1 MQFLHCLL
9 KDLYHQGYL
18 LSSLP
23 PQCLT
28 NQYKLSELLV
38 PNQRGKFNIKSCCI
52 ILIHVSVKSNLR
64 KPSQLYLASLQAIIP
79 RNKSPE
85 DAQSLCKGIV
95 T

>member
-9 KDLYHQGYL
+9 KDLYHQDYL
-18 LSSLP
+18 LSSLQ

-28 NQYKLSELLV
+28 NQYKRSELLV

-64 KPSQLYLASLQAIIP
+64 KPPNCIWQVCKQLFQETRVWRMHEACVKA
-79 RNKSPE
+79 
-85 DAQSLCKGIV
+85 
-95 T
+95 

>member
-9 KDLYHQGYL
+9 KDLYHQDYL
-18 LSSLP
+18 LSSLQ

-28 NQYKLSELLV
+28 NQYKRSELLV

-64 KPSQLYLASLQAIIP
+64 NLPNCIWQVCKQLLQETSVRRMHEACI
-79 RNKSPE
+79 K
-85 DAQSLCKGIV
+85 A
-95 T
+95 